1 MAKERSVVLPS
12 EENAQPEQ
20 DDLALLE
27 QYHQT
32 KQKEIRDQLIIGN
45 LPLVRSIASEFVK
58 KNPALSADDLIGEGC
73 LGLMKAIDD
82 YEPERKEAHAFSTIA
97 YPYIRNSMLN
107 YLRETERIIALPT
120 LILTRLKRLRLVH
133 NSLTEELSREPT
145 KEEELERYNEEE
157 KRLTTERLKA
167 KLGRKPSKEEL
178 EKEVRPRLLTLDTL
192 ADTLL
197 YDSRFTSF
205 DQREESNEVYAP
217 ADLIP
222 DDTPQPDEAYEKNL
236 LSDSI
241 EEVIDAFL
249 TAREKDI
256 LLSRNLS
263 PHPDLSLEQLGEK
276 YHLSPQRI
284 SQIEAKAKQKIRDY
298 YQRTKR

>member
-1 MAKERSVVLPS
+1 MTEERSAVLPS
-12 EENAQPEQ
+12 EENGHPEQ

-27 QYHQT
+27 RYHQT
-32 KQKEIRDQLIIGN
+32 KQKGIRDQLIIGN
-45 LPLVRSIASEFVK
+45 LSLVRSIASEFVK
-58 KNPALSADDLIGEGC
+58 KNPTLSADDLIGEGC

-107 YLRETERIIALPT
+107 YLRETERFIALPT
-120 LILTRLKRLRLVH
+120 VILTRLKRLRLIH
-133 NSLTEELSREPT
+133 TSLTEELNREPT
-145 KEEELERYNEEE
+145 KEEEVERYNEEE
-157 KRLTTERLKA
+157 TKLTAERLKT
-167 KLGRKPSKEEL
+167 KLGRSPSKEEL
-178 EKEVRPRLLTLDTL
+178 QKELRPRLLTLDTL
-192 ADTLL
+192 SDTLL

-205 DQREESNEVYAP
+205 DQREKSQEGYAP
-217 ADLIP
+217 EDLIP

-241 EEVIDAFL
+241 EEVIDAVL
-249 TAREKDI
+249 TPREKDI

-263 PHPDLSLEQLGEK
+263 PQPDLSLEQLGEK

-298 YQRTKR
+298 YQHTKR